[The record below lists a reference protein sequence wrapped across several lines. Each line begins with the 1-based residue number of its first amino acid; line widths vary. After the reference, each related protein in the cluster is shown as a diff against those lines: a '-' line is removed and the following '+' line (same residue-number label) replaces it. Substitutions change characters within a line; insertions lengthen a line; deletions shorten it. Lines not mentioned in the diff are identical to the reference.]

1 MVDDAPLS
9 SAEIERYGR
18 HIVMPEIGG
27 AGQQA
32 LKRALVAVIG
42 AGGLGS
48 PVLAYLAAAG
58 VGRLRIIDDDTVAL
72 SNLQRQILHGTGD
85 IGRPKTASAAEA
97 IAGLNPHVT
106 VEPVNE
112 RITAA
117 NAGPLLTGADVV
129 IDGSDSFA
137 TRTVVA
143 DAAERLGVPLV
154 TGALGRFDGSVTVLH
169 PAGATD
175 GIPNPAW
182 RDLFPQ
188 IPEDGTIPTCAQ
200 AGVLGALAGL
210 VGSIQAIEA
219 IKLVTGAGEPLV
231 GRLLVIDALSMR
243 MRIIGYRRAS

>member
-1 MVDDAPLS
+1 MAHDAPLS
-9 SAEIERYGR
+9 PAEIERYGR

-32 LKRALVAVIG
+32 LKRACVAVVG

-48 PVLAYLAAAG
+48 PVLAYLAVAG
-58 VGRLRIIDDDTVAL
+58 VGRLRIIDDDSVSL

-85 IGRPKTASAAEA
+85 VGRPKTDSAADA
-97 IAGLNPHVT
+97 IAALNPHVAVET
-106 VEPVNE
+106 VATRLDRHNV
-112 RITAA
+112 RAV
-117 NAGPLLTGADVV
+117 LDGADVV
-129 IDGSDSFA
+129 IDGSDNFA
-137 TRTVVA
+137 TRSLVA
-143 DAAERLGVPLV
+143 AMAEEKGIALV

-169 PAGATD
+169 PAGTTN
-175 GIPNPAW
+175 GIANPRY

-188 IPEDGTIPTCAQ
+188 VPDDGAIPTCAQ

-219 IKLVTGAGEPLV
+219 IKLITGAGEPLI

-243 MRIIGYRRAS
+243 MRIIGYARTS